1 MTTNHNILL
10 HYLLHQYVPNI
21 NSYEHYLKS
30 QTEFIFNP
38 NEINNIDFIN
48 SHFVNSFLQ
57 KNKFQALYELSNN
70 NFITAEKKELLTHF
84 FCVSQRTYYK
94 LKKLYQN
101 Y

>member
-70 NFITAEKKELLTHF
+70 GFKTKFLEHISGCGIIQGKSMRFSILIL
-84 FCVSQRTYYK
+84 
-94 LKKLYQN
+94 
-101 Y
+101 